1 MNSTTKWFAMN
12 IILLNFLPILPS
24 STSIAIGS
32 IKPNQPM
39 RDGDV
44 LLSST
49 KIFALGFFS
58 PANSRNRYVGVW
70 YNKVPNQ
77 TIVWVANRD
86 NPIIPVTDNNAS
98 GVGLLAVHGNGGLV
112 IYGKDQNTPLWSAN
126 VSVSSPNNSMTA
138 KLLDTGNLVLL
149 EEDDGFSQRVLWQGF
164 DHPTNTM
171 LPDMKVGL
179 DRRSKLNRFITS
191 WKSQDD
197 PETGSYSYRIDPS
210 GFPQGFL
217 YKGQAPKWR
226 AGSWTGERWSGVPQM
241 ANNFIFNTSFV
252 NNQDELSIVYS
263 ITNESIFP
271 RIVVDESGAIV
282 QSTWSDQRQ
291 QWIKYWSAPEDLC
304 DEYGKCGANSNCDPS
319 NTGKFEC
326 TCLPGYEPKSPR
338 DWHLRDGSGGCVRKN
353 GVSICGNGDG
363 FVTVEHVK
371 VPDSSKAL
379 VNMNLSWKAC
389 SQECLRNCYCKAYAK
404 ADERRGGF
412 GCVTWHA
419 DLIDTRTFSNA
430 GQDLYVRVDAV
441 VLAQYAKSNGS
452 LSKKGKLAISLV
464 SVLVFLLL
472 VVAISYWLVRRK
484 RKGKQRQNKYSPRV
498 TTRPTYFEDSTAEL
512 DESSMH
518 SDIPFFDLTTI
529 AAATDNFSLTNKL
542 GKGGFGS
549 VYKGVLC
556 NGKEVAVKR
565 LSKHSG
571 QGIEEFKNEIMLIAK
586 LQHRNLVKILG
597 YCVQDE
603 EKMLIYEYV
612 PNKSLDTFIF
622 NDTKRALLDWT
633 VRFEII
639 YGIARGILY
648 LHQDSRLRIIHRD
661 LKASNVLLD
670 ASMNPK
676 ISDFGMARIFNGDKS
691 EANTNRVVG
700 TYGYMSPEYAMEG
713 HFSVKSD
720 VYSFGVILL
729 EIVTGRKNSS
739 YYHDKYP
746 GANLVGHVW
755 NLWREGKVL
764 EIVDPSLGELYP
776 VNEVV
781 RCIQI
786 ALLCVQEFA
795 TDRPTMSAVVFMLGN
810 YDAAVPSPRQPAFLL
825 QRTYNAGDPSTSTEG
840 AKSMNDV
847 TCTSVQAR

>member
-1 MNSTTKWFAMN
+1 M
-12 IILLNFLPILPS
+12 
-24 STSIAIGS
+24 
-32 IKPNQPM
+32 
-39 RDGDV
+39 V
-44 LLSST
+44 L
-49 KIFALGFFS
+49 
-58 PANSRNRYVGVW
+58 
-70 YNKVPNQ
+70 
-77 TIVWVANRD
+77 
-86 NPIIPVTDNNAS
+86 
-98 GVGLLAVHGNGGLV
+98 
-112 IYGKDQNTPLWSAN
+112 
-126 VSVSSPNNSMTA
+126 
-138 KLLDTGNLVLL
+138 
-149 EEDDGFSQRVLWQGF
+149 
-164 DHPTNTM
+164 
-171 LPDMKVGL
+171 
-179 DRRSKLNRFITS
+179 
-191 WKSQDD
+191 
-197 PETGSYSYRIDPS
+197 
-210 GFPQGFL
+210 
-217 YKGQAPKWR
+217 
-226 AGSWTGERWSGVPQM
+226 
-241 ANNFIFNTSFV
+241 
-252 NNQDELSIVYS
+252 
-263 ITNESIFP
+263 
-271 RIVVDESGAIV
+271 DESGAV
-282 QSTWSDQRQ
+282 VWSTWHDQRQ

-304 DEYGKCGANSNCDPS
+304 DEYGQCGANSNCDPS
-319 NTGKFEC
+319 NMDKFEC
-326 TCLPGYEPKSPR
+326 MCLPGYEPKSPG
-338 DWHLRDGSGGCVRKN
+338 DWYLKDGSGGCVRKN

-363 FVTVEHVK
+363 FVKVERVK

-389 SQECLRNCYCKAYAK
+389 RQECLRICSCKAYAK
-404 ADERRGGF
+404 ADERWGGF
-412 GCVTWHA
+412 GCVTWHG
-419 DLIDTRTFSNA
+419 DLMDTRTFSNA
-430 GQDLYVRVDAV
+430 GQDLYVRVDAI

-464 SVLVFLLL
+464 SVLVFLL
-472 VVAISYWLVRRK
+472 VVPISYWLVRRK

-498 TTRPTYFEDSTAEL
+498 TTRSTYFEDSTAEL

-529 AAATDNFSLTNKL
+529 AAATDNFSLANKL
-542 GKGGFGS
+542 GKG
-549 VYKGVLC
+549 GVLC

-571 QGIEEFKNEIMLIAK
+571 QGIEEFKNEIVLIAK
-586 LQHRNLVKILG
+586 LQHRNLVRILG

-612 PNKSLDTFIF
+612 PNKSLDSFIF

-633 VRFEII
+633 VRFGII

-676 ISDFGMARIFNGDKS
+676 NFRFC
-691 EANTNRVVG
+691 
-700 TYGYMSPEYAMEG
+700 GYMSPEYAMEG

-720 VYSFGVILL
+720 VYSFGIILL
-729 EIVTGRKNSS
+729 EIVTGRKNSG
-739 YYHDKYP
+739 YCHDKYP
-746 GANLVGHVW
+746 DTINLVGHVW
-755 NLWREGKVL
+755 NLWKEGKVL

-786 ALLCVQEFA
+786 ALLCGQEYA

-825 QRTYNAGDPSTSTEG
+825 QRTYDAGDPSTSTEG

>member
-1 MNSTTKWFAMN
+1 MNSTKWFAMN
-12 IILLNFLPILPS
+12 ILLLNFLPILPS

-70 YNKVPNQ
+70 YNKVANQ

-138 KLLDTGNLVLL
+138 KLWDTGNLVLL
-149 EEDDGFSQRVLWQGF
+149 EEDNGLRQRVLWQGF

-171 LPDMKVGL
+171 LPFMKLGL
-179 DRRSKLNRFITS
+179 DRRSKLNWFLTS

-197 PETGSYSYRIDPS
+197 PETGNYSYRIDPS
-210 GFPQGFL
+210 GFPQAFL
-217 YKGQAPKWR
+217 YKGQAPRWR
-226 AGSWTGERWSGVPQM
+226 AGPWTGEGWSAVLQ
-241 ANNFIFNTSFV
+241 ALQTTNDFLCNASFV
-252 NNQDELSIVYS
+252 NNQDEVSIVYG
-263 ITNESIFP
+263 ITYKSIFS
-271 RIVVDESGAIV
+271 RIVLDESGAV
-282 QSTWSDQRQ
+282 VWSVWYDQRQ

-319 NTGKFEC
+319 NMGKFEC

-338 DWHLRDGSGGCVRKN
+338 DWYLRDGSGGCVRKN

-363 FVTVEHVK
+363 FMKVELVK

-389 SQECLRNCYCKAYAK
+389 PHECLRNCSCKAYAK
-404 ADERRGGF
+404 ADERWGGF
-412 GCVTWHA
+412 GCVTWHG
-419 DLIDTRTFSNA
+419 DLMDTRTFSNA
-430 GQDLYVRVDAV
+430 GQDLYVRVDAI

-472 VVAISYWLVRRK
+472 VVPISYWLVRRK
-484 RKGKQRQNKYSPRV
+484 RKGKQRQNKYSSRV
-498 TTRPTYFEDSTAEL
+498 TTRSTYFEDSTAEL

-518 SDIPFFDLTTI
+518 SDIPFFDLTSLERGN
-529 AAATDNFSLTNKL
+529 ANFIQKRGLY
-542 GKGGFGS
+542 FQ
-549 VYKGVLC
+549 GVLC

-571 QGIEEFKNEIMLIAK
+571 QGIEEFENEIVLIAK
-586 LQHRNLVKILG
+586 LQHRNLVRILG

-612 PNKSLDTFIF
+612 PNKSLDSFIF

-633 VRFEII
+633 VRFGII

-676 ISDFGMARIFNGDKS
+676 ISDFGMARIFSGDKS

-729 EIVTGRKNSS
+729 EIVTGRKNSG

-786 ALLCVQEFA
+786 ALSCVQELF
-795 TDRPTMSAVVFMLGN
+795 PSFIIML
-810 YDAAVPSPRQPAFLL
+810 AEWS
-825 QRTYNAGDPSTSTEG
+825 
-840 AKSMNDV
+840 
-847 TCTSVQAR
+847 